1 MSLTRKML
9 KEMGIQDANIE
20 KIIAAHAETVGALKK
35 APAVPEVDWKSKYE
49 ELYSDYEGYKQS
61 VEQERLRLKKEGILR
76 ELLKECGVVSECIE
90 PIVRVSCPETIDLG
104 EDGSPVDIDGLKLE
118 ISEHWK
124 AFIPKTATVGAK
136 VAAPPKGT
144 GVKTY
149 TREDIRRMSSEEI
162 NRNYTKI
169 MGDLRNSN

>member
-9 KEMGIQDANIE
+9 KEMGVEEELIE
-20 KIIAAHAETVGALKK
+20 EIIAAHAETVGALKK
-35 APAVPEVDWKSKYE
+35 AQEVSGADWKSKYE
-49 ELYSDYEGYKQS
+49 ELYSDYEGYKQG
-61 VEQERLRLKKEGILR
+61 VEQESIRLKKEGILR

-90 PIVRVSCPETIDLG
+90 PIMRISSPETIDLA

-118 ISEHWK
+118 INEHWK
-124 AFIPKTATVGAK
+124 AFIPKTATVGAQ
-136 VAAPPKGT
+136 VAAPPKET

-149 TREDIRRMSSEEI
+149 TRDDVRRMSPEEI

-169 MGDLRNSN
+169 MDDLKNFN